1 MCAVCGRI
9 DESADVWII
18 SHRVVE
24 MVDFRVGAFVGL
36 LRKLATAK
44 ELGEKDAD
52 GEAVEIP
59 KRMDAEKAAF
69 GWLDGE

>member
-1 MCAVCGRI
+1 
-9 DESADVWII
+9 
-18 SHRVVE
+18 